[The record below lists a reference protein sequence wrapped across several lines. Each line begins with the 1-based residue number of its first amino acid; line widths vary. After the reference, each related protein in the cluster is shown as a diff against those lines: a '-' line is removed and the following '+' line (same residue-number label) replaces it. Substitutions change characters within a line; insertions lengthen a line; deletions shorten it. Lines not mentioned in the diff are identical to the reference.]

1 MNNEEHD
8 EPQVKSEEEEVSQ
21 STSQELQNDVN
32 VEDKFEDDNQD
43 GDNQDEENDDDEEE
57 EEEEDDDSQSAGSS
71 VNEMHN
77 IDLSD
82 NEFYKGLCTLLEDEQ
97 GNNILEYISLLHTE
111 LIGLNKNMRLVRKD
125 IGRIA
130 TCAEILVKS
139 KM

>member
-1 MNNEEHD
+1 MNTEVNNEPQTESQD
-8 EPQVKSEEEEVSQ
+8 EQPNNQMEQMSMNQQEMEEEV
-21 STSQELQNDVN
+21 
-32 VEDKFEDDNQD
+32 VEHEVEEED
-43 GDNQDEENDDDEEE
+43 QDEDDEESDGE
-57 EEEEDDDSQSAGSS
+57 QSAGSS

-82 NEFYKGLCTLLEDEQ
+82 NDFYKGLCTLLEDEQ

-130 TCAEILVKS
+130 TCAEIMVKS

>member
-1 MNNEEHD
+1 MNTEVNNEPQTESQDEQPNNQMEQMSMNQQEMDEEVVEH
-8 EPQVKSEEEEVSQ
+8 EVEEE
-21 STSQELQNDVN
+21 D
-32 VEDKFEDDNQD
+32 
-43 GDNQDEENDDDEEE
+43 QDEDDEESDGE
-57 EEEEDDDSQSAGSS
+57 QSAGSS

-82 NEFYKGLCTLLEDEQ
+82 NDFYKGLCTLLEDEQ

-130 TCAEILVKS
+130 TCAEIMVKS

>member
-1 MNNEEHD
+1 MNTEVNNEPQTESQD
-8 EPQVKSEEEEVSQ
+8 EQLNNKMEQMSMNQQEMEEEV
-21 STSQELQNDVN
+21 
-32 VEDKFEDDNQD
+32 VEHEVEEED
-43 GDNQDEENDDDEEE
+43 QDEDDEESDGE
-57 EEEEDDDSQSAGSS
+57 QSAGSS

-82 NEFYKGLCTLLEDEQ
+82 NDFYKGLCTLLEDEQ

-130 TCAEILVKS
+130 TCAEIMVKS

>member
-1 MNNEEHD
+1 MNTEVNNEPQTESQDEQPNNQMEQMSMNQQEMDEEVVEH
-8 EPQVKSEEEEVSQ
+8 EVEEE
-21 STSQELQNDVN
+21 D
-32 VEDKFEDDNQD
+32 
-43 GDNQDEENDDDEEE
+43 QDEDDEESE
-57 EEEEDDDSQSAGSS
+57 GGQSAGSS

-82 NEFYKGLCTLLEDEQ
+82 NDFYKGLCTLLEDEQ

-130 TCAEILVKS
+130 TCAEIMVKS

>member
-1 MNNEEHD
+1 MNTEVNNEPQTESQDEQLNNQMEQMSVNQEEMDKEGVEH
-8 EPQVKSEEEEVSQ
+8 EVEEVVEHEVEEE
-21 STSQELQNDVN
+21 D
-32 VEDKFEDDNQD
+32 
-43 GDNQDEENDDDEEE
+43 QDEDDEESE
-57 EEEEDDDSQSAGSS
+57 GGQSAGSS

-82 NEFYKGLCTLLEDEQ
+82 NDFYKGLCTLLEDEQ

-130 TCAEILVKS
+130 TCAEIMVKS